1 MFRDK
6 ILLNIGEKEFILGER
21 TYVMGILN
29 VTPDSFSDGGDFDN
43 IDRAVK
49 HAREM
54 IDEGVDIIDVGG
66 ESTRPTHTPVDE
78 EEELKRV
85 VPVIK
90 ALRKEF
96 PHIPIS
102 IDTYK
107 AEVAK
112 KAIEAGANMINDVWG
127 FKKDRDIAKIAAEYD
142 VPCCIMHN
150 REDRN
155 YKNLMEDILND
166 LRESIE
172 IARNAGVRNENI
184 ILDPGIGFAKNYEEN
199 LETMNK
205 LEKLNELG
213 YSWLLGTSR
222 KSMIGTTLNL
232 PPKER
237 GEGTLATTTL
247 GIMKGCDFVRVH
259 DVKEN
264 KRVCLMTDAMV
275 RR

>member
-43 IDRAVK
+43 IGRAVK

-78 EEELKRV
+78 KEELKRV

-96 PHIPIS
+96 PNIPIS

-127 FKKDRDIAKIAAEYD
+127 FKKDKDIAKIAAEYD

-172 IARNAGVRNENI
+172 IAKNAGVRNENI
-184 ILDPGIGFAKNYEEN
+184 ILDPGIGFAKDYEEN

>member
-49 HAREM
+49 HARKM

-127 FKKDRDIAKIAAEYD
+127 FKKDKDIAKIAAEYD

-172 IARNAGVRNENI
+172 IAKNAGVRNENI
-184 ILDPGIGFAKNYEEN
+184 ILDPGIGFAKDYEEN

>member
-49 HAREM
+49 HAGEM

-127 FKKDRDIAKIAAEYD
+127 FKKDKDIAKIAAEYD

-172 IARNAGVRNENI
+172 IAKNAGVRNENI
-184 ILDPGIGFAKNYEEN
+184 ILDPGIGFAKDYEEN

>member
-1 MFRDK
+1 MFREKRILK
-6 ILLNIGEKEFILGER
+6 IGNKEFKLGEK

-43 IDRAVK
+43 IENALN

-54 IDEGVDIIDVGG
+54 INDGVDIIDVGG

-78 EEELKRV
+78 IEELKRV
-85 VPVIK
+85 IPVIK

-96 PHIPIS
+96 INIPIS

-112 KAIEAGANMINDVWG
+112 QAIEAGANMINDVWG
-127 FKKDRDIAKIAAEYD
+127 FKKDKNMASIAAKYD

-150 REDRN
+150 RTDANYENLIEDV
-155 YKNLMEDILND
+155 LDD
-166 LRESIE
+166 LKESIE
-172 IARNAGVRNENI
+172 IAISAGVKKDNI

-199 LETMNK
+199 LEIMNK
-205 LEKLNELG
+205 LEKLNDLG
-213 YSWLLGTSR
+213 YPWLLGTSR
-222 KSMIGTTLNL
+222 KSMIGNTLNL

-237 GEGTLATTTL
+237 LEGTLATTTF
-247 GIMKGCDFVRVH
+247 GIIKGCDFVRVH
-259 DVKEN
+259 DIKEN
-264 KRVCLMTDAMV
+264 KRTCVMTDAMV